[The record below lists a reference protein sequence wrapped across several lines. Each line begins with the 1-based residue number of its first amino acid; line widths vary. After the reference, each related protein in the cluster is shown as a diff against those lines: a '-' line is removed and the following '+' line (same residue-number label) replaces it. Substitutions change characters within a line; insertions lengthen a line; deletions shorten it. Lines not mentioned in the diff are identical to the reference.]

1 MAYKV
6 IILYQLYMPSY
17 FLGTFTEYP
26 FLIFFEGLS
35 DRLSIVEPG
44 AYECPGFRKILV
56 GIAA

>member
-26 FLIFFEGLS
+26 LLQQPLLIDYQLKLITLPTWLSFLP
-35 DRLSIVEPG
+35 VTW
-44 AYECPGFRKILV
+44 
-56 GIAA
+56 

>member
-26 FLIFFEGLS
+26 HIGQGNQS
-35 DRLSIVEPG
+35 DDLTLLAIKYKGIPG
-44 AYECPGFRKILV
+44 SK
-56 GIAA
+56 

>member
-1 MAYKV
+1 M
-6 IILYQLYMPSY
+6 Q
-17 FLGTFTEYP
+17 FLTVGTVHFL

>member
-26 FLIFFEGLS
+26 YFNSFS
-35 DRLSIVEPG
+35 
-44 AYECPGFRKILV
+44 LV
-56 GIAA
+56 

>member
-26 FLIFFEGLS
+26 EKAMKLKAFSL
-35 DRLSIVEPG
+35 
-44 AYECPGFRKILV
+44 
-56 GIAA
+56 

>member
-26 FLIFFEGLS
+26 FLSPKHAGKTI
-35 DRLSIVEPG
+35 SIPH
-44 AYECPGFRKILV
+44 PKMLTPLIS
-56 GIAA
+56 IH

>member
-26 FLIFFEGLS
+26 YLVQIGILS
-35 DRLSIVEPG
+35 LLTRLMKALAHHWAKV
-44 AYECPGFRKILV
+44 
-56 GIAA
+56 

>member
-26 FLIFFEGLS
+26 YVKTAIPWLL
-35 DRLSIVEPG
+35 
-44 AYECPGFRKILV
+44 AKIY
-56 GIAA
+56 

>member
-26 FLIFFEGLS
+26 CLYPLKEHHQFI
-35 DRLSIVEPG
+35 RNKP
-44 AYECPGFRKILV
+44 
-56 GIAA
+56 

>member
-26 FLIFFEGLS
+26 YLINPLS
-35 DRLSIVEPG
+35 NFSFTLTSISTVI
-44 AYECPGFRKILV
+44 F
-56 GIAA
+56 

>member
-26 FLIFFEGLS
+26 YVNLYNLWWKNFLCEINAHR
-35 DRLSIVEPG
+35 D
-44 AYECPGFRKILV
+44 A
-56 GIAA
+56 

>member
-26 FLIFFEGLS
+26 CSNLYSFQAPAG
-35 DRLSIVEPG
+35 
-44 AYECPGFRKILV
+44 
-56 GIAA
+56 

>member
-26 FLIFFEGLS
+26 YITPKQGLRVIIETTC
-35 DRLSIVEPG
+35 D
-44 AYECPGFRKILV
+44 
-56 GIAA
+56 